1 MFVIEN
7 ILDNEDVKNIVSLID
22 LEIENNFDVNV
33 PLYQSHTNMHLKYDE
48 NESFKKFLKKVDDI
62 TKTEMRE
69 RITLIECWFNICK
82 KDSNFEFHNHIRTRS
97 SRHFKYTSVFFLKN
111 CTENGTIFKIN
122 NALLQLKV
130 KYNDLVFFD
139 PSLLHTVPPWKNI
152 DRYSIAMDF
161 IER

>member
-97 SRHFKYTSVFFLKN
+97 
-111 CTENGTIFKIN
+111 TENGTIFKIN

-130 KYNDLVFFD
+130 KDNDLVFFD